1 MKPTSIAS
9 INMLPWEDKLAIYSR
24 FIPDELLDA
33 FSIPSSFTDE
43 DGNALLSVSCEKG
56 SSDVEVDLRHQYDSE
71 DPLLYAHLTDTMN
84 GQIHVLLYVVNDPT
98 SPRFDVDR
106 LPDGK
111 PTRFGVMARNVEAE
125 VAAMNAGLAPGQV
138 RRGLRLL
145 KHSTLAF
152 EAFVQSLGHDIFF
165 VEPLF
170 YHNAVVFERYGMA
183 YVKGRLL
190 MQRINVEFQD
200 GGELH
205 AKLDRSSPFRI
216 PEHAQSILGR
226 SWAIHD
232 GILGH
237 PYSEVTMYKRVGK
250 HAGIETFPGAVW

>member
-1 MKPTSIAS
+1 MKPTSIAG
-9 INMLPWEDKLAIYSR
+9 INMLPWEEKLAIYSR
-24 FIPDELLDA
+24 FIPNELMEA
-33 FSIPSSFTDE
+33 FSIPSSFADE
-43 DGNALLSVSCEKG
+43 SGNVLLSISCDEG
-56 SSDVEVDLRHQYDSE
+56 SSDVEVDLRHQFGAE

-106 LPDGK
+106 LPDGT
-111 PTRFGVMARNVEAE
+111 PTRFGVLARNSEAE
-125 VAAMNAGLAPGQV
+125 VAAMQAGLAPGQV

-152 EAFVQSLGHDIFF
+152 EMFVHSLGHDLFF

-170 YHNAVVFERYGMA
+170 YHNAVVFEHYGMA
-183 YVKGRLL
+183 YVKGHQL
-190 MQRINVEFQD
+190 MQRINADFQD

-205 AKLDRSSPFRI
+205 AKLDNSTPFRI
-216 PEHAQSILGR
+216 PEHAQSIRGR
-226 SWAIHD
+226 SWALHD

-237 PYSEVTMYKRVGK
+237 PYSDVTMYKRVGK
-250 HAGIETFPGAVW
+250 HAGIETFPGAIW